1 MSAGLDSEAAAN
13 AFFASAPPIPRV
25 DTVKRDAARFVRH
38 HGHANTFDDATT
50 LPGGASA
57 HPPRGTPRPI
67 ALVTSGG
74 TTAPLERSAV
84 RFIDNFSS
92 CTRGAASA
100 ECLLE
105 RGYAVIFLHR
115 AGSMRPFERSLE
127 TAAELAGAG
136 TAAEESV
143 YYAVSTWSAPVYSA
157 LDMLTC
163 TGSAFDP
170 NLPES
175 SPRVEATSNAAVH
188 LMPLVR
194 RYHAAKTKRTLL
206 MVPYTSV
213 FEYLA
218 LLRTL
223 CIELRACGARA
234 MTYLAAAVSDF
245 YVPWERLSAHKI
257 QSRGVSG
264 TCVRKNPESNK
275 KIACEGDLDVRSDGE
290 RGGGV
295 DDDDDEGD
303 VVRGGEALMLRLE
316 QTPKMLALVR
326 SKWCPKAFSASFKLE
341 TDVEILLQKSR
352 DSLRKYGM
360 HVVVAN
366 EMTQRKDEVVLVSR
380 ANDDDGGSGGDDYA
394 QWKTR
399 EDWIE
404 RPIGTPDIEMLLIQE
419 VTRRHDDHVKTNGV
433 TSPT

>member
-1 MSAGLDSEAAAN
+1 AN

-38 HGHANTFDDATT
+38 HGHANAFDDATT

-57 HPPRGTPRPI
+57 RPPRGTPRPI

-92 CTRGAASA
+92 GTRGAASA

-136 TAAEESV
+136 TAAEE
-143 YYAVSTWSAPVYSA
+143 
-157 LDMLTC
+157 
-163 TGSAFDP
+163 
-170 NLPES
+170 
-175 SPRVEATSNAAVH
+175 VEATSNAAVH

-206 MVPYTSV
+206 MVPFTSV
-213 FEYLA
+213 FEYLT

-223 CIELRACGARA
+223 CVELRACGARA

-245 YVPWERLSAHKI
+245 YVPWDRLSTHKI
-257 QSRGVSG
+257 QSRGI
-264 TCVRKNPESNK
+264 T
-275 KIACEGDLDVRSDGE
+275 LT
-290 RGGGV
+290 
-295 DDDDDEGD
+295 
-303 VVRGGEALMLRLE
+303 LRLE

-326 SKWCPKAFSASFKLE
+326 SKWCPKAFGASFKLE

-366 EMTQRKDEVVLVSR
+366 EMTQRKDEVVLVS
-380 ANDDDGGSGGDDYA
+380 
-394 QWKTR
+394 
-399 EDWIE
+399 
-404 RPIGTPDIEMLLIQE
+404 
-419 VTRRHDDHVKTNGV
+419 
-433 TSPT
+433 